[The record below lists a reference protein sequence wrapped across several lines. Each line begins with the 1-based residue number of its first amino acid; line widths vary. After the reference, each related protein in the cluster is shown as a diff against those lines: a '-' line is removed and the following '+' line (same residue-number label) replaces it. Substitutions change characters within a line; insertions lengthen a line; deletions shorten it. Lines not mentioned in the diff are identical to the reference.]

1 MGIVS
6 FFNIVNTVG
15 ILLIVLLLG
24 FMFFRKKT
32 DTQKNIYVEV
42 LFLVFLIGFDVYMF
56 LNDQTAIKPLA
67 VSLLTIAACLQVAKL
82 TKSLRKSN

>member
-15 ILLIVLLLG
+15 ILLIVLLVG

-32 DTQKNIYVEV
+32 DTPKNIYVEV

>member
-24 FMFFRKKT
+24 FMFFRK
-32 DTQKNIYVEV
+32 DTPKKIYIEV

-67 VSLLTIAACLQVAKL
+67 VSLLTIAACLQIAKL

>member
-15 ILLIVLLLG
+15 ILLFVLLVG
-24 FMFFRKKT
+24 IMFFRKKT
-32 DTQKNIYVEV
+32 DTPKNIYVEV

-56 LNDQTAIKPLA
+56 LNDQTAIKPLV